1 MRYIDEVKL
10 NNDIKLELNKDL
22 NNADIAGAAVIVAQ
36 NGKV

>member
-22 NNADIAGAAVIVAQ
+22 NNADIAGTTVIVAQ